1 MTDRFDK
8 MLKFVLDREGGYS
21 NNPNDKGGETNK
33 GITFQTYN
41 NYRKSKGL
49 PIQSVKYITDKEVKE
64 IYYNNYYKASGADKI
79 RDARLSAYVFDTAV
93 NMGVSRAKT
102 FLKESNGDIKK
113 YDELRRNKYR
123 EFVAYNPSQQQF
135 LQGWNNR
142 LNSLSSFVQSELSGN
157 NTLQNY
163 SGNSLLLHGYINT
176 TYDPM
181 TSTFVDS
188 TKRFSIEDIEN
199 MTQEEFNDNEEEIMQ
214 QVQNGLILPSAI
226 NYLDYS
232 NPLSGD
238 NKIFSR
244 EDIANMSLEE
254 YAKFEKEI
262 NAQLKSIGIPS
273 NLELQ
278 ELSNSGNL
286 IYVNGYM
293 RSDGT
298 LVKGYYRSK

>member
-1 MTDRFDK
+1 
-8 MLKFVLDREGGYS
+8 
-21 NNPNDKGGETNK
+21 
-33 GITFQTYN
+33 
-41 NYRKSKGL
+41 
-49 PIQSVKYITDKEVKE
+49 
-64 IYYNNYYKASGADKI
+64 
-79 RDARLSAYVFDTAV
+79 
-93 NMGVSRAKT
+93 
-102 FLKESNGDIKK
+102 
-113 YDELRRNKYR
+113 
-123 EFVAYNPSQQQF
+123 
-135 LQGWNNR
+135 
-142 LNSLSSFVQSELSGN
+142 
-157 NTLQNY
+157 
-163 SGNSLLLHGYINT
+163 
-176 TYDPM
+176 
-181 TSTFVDS
+181 
-188 TKRFSIEDIEN
+188 